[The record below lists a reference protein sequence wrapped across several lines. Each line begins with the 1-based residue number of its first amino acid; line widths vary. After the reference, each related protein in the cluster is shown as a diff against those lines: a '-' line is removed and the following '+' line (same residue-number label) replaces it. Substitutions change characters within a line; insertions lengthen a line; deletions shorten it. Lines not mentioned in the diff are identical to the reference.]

1 MTDAEKEVREA
12 RQRAGTC
19 YKCGE
24 AGHAIRNCPRQ
35 ALAAIEID
43 EATRYEIDDAVAQ
56 AAMYAAH
63 CAIMTTDYALFATK
77 EVIFDTAASKSVF
90 KNPDLLTNVT
100 PSASPTVIGG
110 LQQGA
115 PGVRIDEV
123 GNFRDLGE
131 VGIGSCV

>member
-19 YKCGE
+19 NKCGE

-43 EATRYEIDDAVAQ
+43 AATRDDIDEAVAQ
-56 AAMYAAH
+56 AAMYAVHYAL
-63 CAIMTTDYALFATK
+63 MTTNYTRFAPE

-90 KNPDLLTNVT
+90 KNPKLLTNVY
-100 PSASPTVIGG
+100 
-110 LQQGA
+110 
-115 PGVRIDEV
+115 
-123 GNFRDLGE
+123 
-131 VGIGSCV
+131 